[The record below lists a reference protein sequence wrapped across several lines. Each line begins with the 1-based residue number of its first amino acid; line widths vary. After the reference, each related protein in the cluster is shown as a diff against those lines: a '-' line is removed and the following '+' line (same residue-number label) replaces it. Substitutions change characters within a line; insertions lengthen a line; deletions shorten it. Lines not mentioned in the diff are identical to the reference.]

1 MNEKPIRDRIDWKT
15 YIISFFITA
24 LIFAAAIGVNNLLN
38 SKKQADIKN
47 VQDQI
52 ALDILSSE
60 TQFNLLG
67 ETNCKNVDDSILSQE
82 INSLATKLSY
92 MEANDQG
99 TVNSELTYLKKYYSL
114 LQIKDYILMQR
125 LSGKCDFKPISV
137 LYFYGNKDVCPQ
149 CVDMGLV
156 LTKLRES
163 YPEIRI
169 YSFDTNLQLSAL
181 NTLQSINKVSET
193 KLPAVIVGDQT
204 ITGLRSYDDLKKL
217 IPEIKA
223 IDKQRADLEKAKKT
237 KTTNASTSP
246 STPSSTVPNII

>member
-1 MNEKPIRDRIDWKT
+1 MNEKPIRAPLDWKT

-24 LIFAAAIGVNNLLN
+24 LIFAAAFGVNNLLS
-38 SKKQADIKN
+38 SKKEADIKK

-60 TQFNLLG
+60 TQFDLLK
-67 ETNCKNVDDSILSQE
+67 EVSCKNVDDSLLSQE

-92 MEANDQG
+92 MEANDKG
-99 TVNSELTYLKKYYSL
+99 TSNSELIYLKKYYSL

-125 LSGKCDFKPISV
+125 LSGQCDFKPISI

-149 CVDMGLV
+149 CVDMGFV

-163 YPEIRI
+163 YPEVRI

-181 NTLQSINKVSET
+181 TTLRTVNKISET
-193 KLPAVIVGDQT
+193 QLPAVIVGDHT
-204 ITGLRSYDDLKKL
+204 ITGFRSYDDLKKL
-217 IPEIKA
+217 IPELKQ
-223 IDKQRADLEKAKKT
+223 IDKARIDIEKAKKT
-237 KTTNASTSP
+237 KATSTEENKLDDSAKK
-246 STPSSTVPNII
+246 